1 MSMNVKMRSC
11 TCMSLVQNSS
21 IVNYIYMAIMLILY
35 CNILCGTCMMNKG
48 ERNYEMEISVHGES
62 VTY

>member
-1 MSMNVKMRSC
+1 MSMNVKMEVA
-11 TCMSLVQNSS
+11 LVCHSFKTPKKL
-21 IVNYIYMAIMLILY
+21 IMFMAIMLILY

>member
-11 TCMSLVQNSS
+11 TALLIMYV
-21 IVNYIYMAIMLILY
+21 YMAIMLILY